1 MNQKLDVGQWVYIV
15 QRVSNRKYL
24 DEGDYEVSSAKIKR
38 IGRKYVDVVN
48 LSDGGNVTFVLNK
61 DNKEQFWLSHYI
73 KDCDVLCVSK
83 EDVARYME
91 TRNMV
96 SSLRKKSDHE
106 LLNLYKQY
114 KQFEK
119 DGIIDDREF
128 FKECRAVY
136 PEKNKE
142 SIEYYAADMMREI
155 ARRWADMFN
164 FQETNQYR
172 PKVTSVSD

>member
-1 MNQKLDVGQWVYIV
+1 MPCNNAIHPTTYRSGGFL
-15 QRVSNRKYL
+15 
-24 DEGDYEVSSAKIKR
+24 AK
-38 IGRKYVDVVN
+38 N
-48 LSDGGNVTFVLNK
+48 WLNK
-61 DNKEQFWLSHYI
+61 DNKEQFWLSHYV
-73 KDCDVLCVSK
+73 KDYEVLCLSK
-83 EDVARYME
+83 EDVTRYME

-96 SSLRKKSDHE
+96 SSLRKKSDFE

-119 DGIIDDREF
+119 DGIFNDREF
-128 FKECRAVY
+128 FKECRAAY

-164 FQETNQYR
+164 FPEPNQYR
-172 PKVTSVSD
+172 PKITSVSD